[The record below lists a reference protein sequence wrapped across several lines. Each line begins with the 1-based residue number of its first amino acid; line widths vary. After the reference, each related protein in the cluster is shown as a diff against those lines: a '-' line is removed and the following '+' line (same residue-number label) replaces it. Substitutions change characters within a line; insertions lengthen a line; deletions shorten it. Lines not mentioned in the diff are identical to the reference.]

1 MYQRIFLLQNFSGF
15 SCQMLK
21 KLSLAILKI
30 AQCVYP
36 KRASIK
42 GIRHLLT
49 MKLEQ
54 EIGKIFSLLNSD
66 NLENINM

>member
-1 MYQRIFLLQNFSGF
+1 
-15 SCQMLK
+15 MLK